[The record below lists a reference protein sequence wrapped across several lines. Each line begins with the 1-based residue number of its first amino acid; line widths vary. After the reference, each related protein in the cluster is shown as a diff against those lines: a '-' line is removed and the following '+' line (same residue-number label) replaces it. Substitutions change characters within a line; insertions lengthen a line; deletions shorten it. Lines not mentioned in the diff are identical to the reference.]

1 MKIPYLK
8 LFLLALVISGTMI
21 SQAQNTNSGWMTEI
35 SIGPSFPVGKYKSKD
50 YKDSTAGLAKTGVGI
65 SISLGYRLSDRIAI
79 LFLGGGAQ
87 NKQDEDAKT
96 KSWNENA
103 RPGIRTEVH
112 TNSWEIGKLM
122 LGGSVQIPIS
132 KSGKFFSA
140 SKILAG
146 ISKTA
151 IPAYSGIMYV
161 NDAVNGQFSFGKIS
175 LPWTFSFQFNTGFN
189 LQVSNKIYVLTDFN
203 YFSSHPVYHTQKNYT
218 QNPGGPFTPIDI
230 KYSLTSFN
238 VQAGAGLKF

>member
-1 MKIPYLK
+1 MKIPCLK
-8 LFLLALVISGTMI
+8 LFLLALLMSGTI
-21 SQAQNTNSGWMTEI
+21 NSHAQNINAKWMTEI

-50 YKDSTAGLAKTGVGI
+50 YKDSTAGLAKTGIGA
-65 SISLGYRLSDRIAI
+65 SISLGYRLSDHIVI

-87 NKQDEDAKT
+87 NKQDEVAMT

-103 RPGIRTEVH
+103 RPGVRTEVH

-122 LGGSVQIPIS
+122 LGAGMKLPIS
-132 KSGKFFSA
+132 KSGKFSSA

-146 ISKTA
+146 ISKTT

-161 NDAVNGQFSFGKIS
+161 NDAVNGEFSFGKIS
-175 LPWTFSFQFNTGFN
+175 LPWTFCFQINTGFN
-189 LQVSNKIYVLTDFN
+189 LQVSHKIYVLTDFN
-203 YFSSHPVYHTQKNYT
+203 YFNSHPVNHTQRNYT

-238 VQAGAGLKF
+238 IQVGAGIGF